1 MEALIVDLVAW
12 LAPGPRPYDEVM
24 EAWRTSCPRLSVW
37 EEALDRRLI
46 ARLKGEDGRPSVTVT
61 DAGRAWLAERVAAP
75 V

>member
-1 MEALIVDLVAW
+1 MEALIVDLLAW
-12 LAPGPRPYDEVM
+12 LAPGPRPYEEVM

-46 ARLKGEDGRPSVTVT
+46 ARRMGADGRPSVAVT
-61 DAGRAWLAERVAAP
+61 DAGRAWLAERLAAP